1 MAITP
6 NLGLSVYD
14 TASGS
19 ATTFLT
25 FRLALAGNSSNMSII
40 DDYAGTVDDYIVSF
54 QSNMVSNVH
63 GSMIT
68 PNYYEATVSEIDSY
82 VTDSMIALQLNVSN
96 TASVT
101 IDINS
106 LGIVTLKKV
115 NDEGNLTNIESG
127 DLKENRWTLFLYDG
141 TYYVLMGTSTG
152 DQINVPG
159 GESNLLS
166 ISGSGTIQDS
176 GISASSVYGDL
187 DSHEALSGSDVHGLG
202 DISIQSAS
210 AVNISAGTI
219 TPLTNHTVLSGSDA
233 HGLGDISIQSA
244 SAVSLTGTLTGA
256 LSAISGSSVM
266 SDTTGSEVRHN
277 TSGVSVGSY
286 TAANITVDATGH
298 VTVAGNG
305 TSASSVGAAVD
316 NPFLVT
322 GSSTDLTNQS
332 VITAGSN
339 IEITTTGSVT
349 LVHSTGGASGL
360 GDMSVQSASA
370 VNITGGTITPLTD
383 HTSLSGSDVHGLG
396 DISLQSASAVNIS
409 DGTITPLVNH
419 EGLSGSDVHGLG
431 DMSIQSASAV
441 NITGGT
447 FGGTFDGSISGSA
460 VLTEEALA
468 VHEILSGSDVHG
480 LGDISLQS
488 ASAVAITG
496 GTFGG
501 TFDGSISGSAV
512 QTEEALASHE
522 ALSGSD
528 VHGLG
533 DISGL
538 STGGVLT
545 TSGSEL
551 SLQRG
556 GVLSTSGSELSIE
569 VGGVLSSSGSELS
582 LQRGGVL
589 TSSGSELSV
598 EAGGVLSSSGSELS
612 LQRGGVLSTSG
623 SELSHNSSGVTL
635 GAYTAANITVD
646 AYGHVT
652 IAGNGISASSVGAA
666 VDNPFL
672 VTGSSTDLTNQTVI
686 TAGSNIEIT
695 TTGSV
700 TLVHSTGGAEG
711 LGDMSVQSASAVNI
725 TGGTIT
731 PLTDHTTL
739 SGSDVH
745 TLGDMSSQSSSAV
758 NISAGTITP
767 LVTHEGLSG
776 SDVHGLGDLSLQSA
790 SAVAITGGT
799 FGGTFDGSISG
810 SAVETE
816 EALAAHEI
824 LSGSDVHTLGDMSSQ
839 SSSAVNISAG
849 TITPLVT
856 HEGLSGSDVHGLGDI
871 SGLSTGGVLTTSG
884 SELSLQRGGVLTTS
898 GSELSVEAGGVLSSS
913 GSELS
918 LQRGGALST
927 SGSELSVNV
936 TGIVSGSYNAVDVN
950 IYGQITGGSVV
961 ASSGGGLSLQVDQA
975 GGTSDTYGVLVGDID
990 GGNDEYTVSLG
1001 SYIVGSLK
1009 VYLNGQLQTQGS
1021 SEDWVETTPASGT
1034 FTFATAPLTG
1044 DEITAIYQ
1052 FTTGATGNA
1061 DTVDGY
1067 HASALLGGT
1076 LAAFIHLNANTAL
1089 TGAEINYIRIP
1100 SQMNGA
1106 NLINVAASCSG
1117 SSTSGSVVFEV
1128 KSGSTSMLTTNIT
1141 IDEGQYDSSTALVPA
1156 VIDTN
1161 NDDVATGDKV
1171 WALSSTSGCGTD
1183 VTYAGVE
1190 LTFQLP

>member
-383 HTSLSGSDVHGLG
+383 HTS
-396 DISLQSASAVNIS
+396 
-409 DGTITPLVNH
+409 
-419 EGLSGSDVHGLG
+419 
-431 DMSIQSASAV
+431 
-441 NITGGT
+441 
-447 FGGTFDGSISGSA
+447 
-460 VLTEEALA
+460 
-468 VHEILSGSDVHG
+468 LSGSDVHG